1 MTDEARRAFVAA
13 HPRGFYWV
21 RDHDRQREP
30 RPGSQL
36 ADPFVAFFTGDES
49 ALWSYPGDDPRQGRG
64 QPFDR
69 PTVIMRVQEPAEAG
83 EARRLDALVL
93 KMWTSQHLLEPALG
107 WPPGVGP
114 GGMTMLSAYGR
125 QMVCPGD
132 PDDILAVLI
141 ASGYEA
147 GLKREGDSSWSVVLI
162 RSKVQAPESASAA
175 RSAR

>member
-1 MTDEARRAFVAA
+1 M
-13 HPRGFYWV
+13 
-21 RDHDRQREP
+21 
-30 RPGSQL
+30 
-36 ADPFVAFFTGDES
+36 
-49 ALWSYPGDDPRQGRG
+49 
-64 QPFDR
+64 
-69 PTVIMRVQEPAEAG
+69 IMRVHEPAEAD

-93 KMWTSQHLLEPALG
+93 KMWASQHLLEPALG

-132 PDDILAVLI
+132 PDDVVTVLG

-147 GLKREGDSSWSVVLI
+147 GLKRDGDSSWSVVVI